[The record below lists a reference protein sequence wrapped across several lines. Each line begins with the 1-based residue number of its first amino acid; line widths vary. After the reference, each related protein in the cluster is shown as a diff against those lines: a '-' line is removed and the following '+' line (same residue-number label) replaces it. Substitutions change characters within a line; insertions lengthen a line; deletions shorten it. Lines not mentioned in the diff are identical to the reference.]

1 MMSPRT
7 DSSVAWPLQENLL
20 QQLGA
25 DDFPNLCAL
34 IGNLLSRA
42 LATQNLVTQSFPF
55 CGQTVHGGMVLVLD
69 GQTNVP
75 ILRTVLGFLEE
86 VLVVHNRPLALLLLK
101 ERLGR
106 LAQAGEVGIHFG
118 GVHAN
123 QRYAPDR
130 TFGVVLLS

>member
-1 MMSPRT
+1 MGSPRT
-7 DSSVAWPLQENLL
+7 DQSLRCLLQQNLL

-25 DDFPNLCAL
+25 DDFSDFCAF

-86 VLVVHNRPLALLLLK
+86 VLVVHNRSLALLLL
-101 ERLGR
+101 E
-106 LAQAGEVGIHFG
+106 EW
-118 GVHAN
+118 
-123 QRYAPDR
+123 
-130 TFGVVLLS
+130 